1 MALYNRLKEIN
12 SLVGRDL
19 LRSSSLTLVRYYN
32 SIEDKN
38 SAAAFFTPF
47 MIEAGATDE
56 DITVGDILQT
66 NKYFSVLD
74 RFLSK
79 LQRNKS
85 FSRLKN
91 TDNKDV
97 LFTESGNVNLL
108 LGDTDSYGY
117 PGSNVK
123 INMVEVND
131 NITDPTETAAPFDF
145 FTRKYRLV
153 GNISLGDGID
163 GESAYVL
170 PLGII
175 SNDDLTESITVRGG
189 SSNSTVNANDSV
201 FIDVT
206 TPLNNDCYVTESG
219 SGNYI
224 SATNGFISFDNTLIG
239 PGDYYVFLTLSSS
252 VPMDAVVN
260 LDHIVEVSSP
270 APIASVSFQ
279 TV

>member
-12 SLVGRDL
+12 SLIGVNL
-19 LRSSSLTLVRYYN
+19 LRSSNLNLGEYYD
-32 SIEDKN
+32 SIQNKN
-38 SAAAFFTPF
+38 SAAGFFTPF
-47 MIEAGATDE
+47 MIEAGIDAKG
-56 DITVGDILQT
+56 ITVGDILQR
-66 NKYFSVLD
+66 NQYFYLLD

-79 LQRNKS
+79 IQENEN
-85 FSRLKN
+85 FSKIKTTN
-91 TDNKDV
+91 NKDV
-97 LFTESGNVNLL
+97 LFTENGNVTLL
-108 LGDTDSYGY
+108 LGDTESYGY
-117 PGSNVK
+117 PGSSVK
-123 INMVEVND
+123 INMIEVND
-131 NITDPTETAAPFDF
+131 NITDPTETAAPFEF

-153 GNISLGDGID
+153 GTIGLGDGMD
-163 GESAYVL
+163 GETTYIL

-189 SSNSTVNANDSV
+189 SSNNTVNANDSV

-206 TPLNNDCYVTESG
+206 TPLNNDCYVTETG
-219 SGNYI
+219 SGNYV

-239 PGDYYVFLTLSSS
+239 PGDYYVFLTLASS

-260 LDHIVEVSSP
+260 IDQIVEVSSP

>member
-12 SLVGRDL
+12 SLVGTNL
-19 LRSSSLTLVRYYN
+19 MRSSSLTLVQYYN

-38 SAAAFFTPF
+38 SSAAFFTPF

-56 DITVGDILQT
+56 DITVGDILQR
-66 NKYFSVLD
+66 NKYFSALD

-79 LQRNKS
+79 LQRNQS
-85 FSRLKN
+85 FSKLKN
-91 TDNKDV
+91 TNNKDV
-97 LFTESGNVNLL
+97 LFTEKGNVNLL

-117 PGSNVK
+117 PGSTVL

-131 NITDPTETAAPFDF
+131 NMTDDTNVTAPFDL

-153 GNISLGDGID
+153 GTVGC
-163 GESAYVL
+163 GEPAETAYII

-175 SNDDLTESITVRGG
+175 SNDDLSENLTVRGG
-189 SSNSTVNANDSV
+189 ASNSSVSCDDTV
-201 FIDVT
+201 FINVS
-206 TPLNNDCYVTESG
+206 TPLNNDSYVTNVSTG
-219 SGNYI
+219 DYV
-224 SATNGFISFDNTLIG
+224 SATNGFLSFDNTLTG

-252 VPMDAVVN
+252 VAMTATVN
-260 LDHIVEVSSP
+260 LDEIIEVQSP
-270 APIASVSFQ
+270 APTASVSFQ